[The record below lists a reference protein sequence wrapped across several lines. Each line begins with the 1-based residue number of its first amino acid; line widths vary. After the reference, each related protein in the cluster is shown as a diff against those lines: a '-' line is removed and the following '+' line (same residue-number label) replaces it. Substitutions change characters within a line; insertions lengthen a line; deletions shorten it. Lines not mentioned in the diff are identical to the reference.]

1 MKNLCFLQS
10 LLDLNAPEKQSL
22 FPAFKFIAH
31 EMIKPVFDGKPR
43 GFFAVFKIEGFFWF
57 GALKLD
63 NSIVKTG

>member
-10 LLDLNAPEKQSL
+10 LLDLNVPEKQSL

-43 GFFAVFKIEGFFWF
+43 GFFAVFKIEGFF
-57 GALKLD
+57 GLVHL
-63 NSIVKTG
+63 NLIILL